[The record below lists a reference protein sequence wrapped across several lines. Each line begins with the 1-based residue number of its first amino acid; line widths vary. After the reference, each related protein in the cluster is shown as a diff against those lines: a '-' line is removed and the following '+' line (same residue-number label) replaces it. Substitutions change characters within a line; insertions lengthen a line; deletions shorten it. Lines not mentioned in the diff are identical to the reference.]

1 MNRRRPGNRGVRAI
15 LVRKVSSGSAADQDD
30 YRPVIDLVELLGRL
44 RGTILEFEV
53 VLNPSDKVILVHP
66 LALGANPPLPG
77 RQIENLISICPGL

>member
-1 MNRRRPGNRGVRAI
+1 VI
-15 LVRKVSSGSAADQDD
+15 LVRKVSSGSAADRDD

-66 LALGANPPLPG
+66 LALETNPPLPG
-77 RQIENLISICPGL
+77 RQIEI